1 MNDLENIP
9 VSELNLGVRGI
20 RRLNELGVTNID
32 DLLVYDVEDILDDNF
47 GRGSL
52 EELRR
57 KLSEYGVSLKTR
69 KQREHDEICDAIVRT
84 KQNGVDSQ
92 TLMAKVIGENIYKI
106 RYHAEKSDIELPKG
120 KRGVKPKV
128 ISERINDITDGLS
141 FSEYAKRWNTSRQ
154 GATSYIKHPSRYKIW
169 QNAKNE
175 RLERAREW
183 RDLERGEA
191 VKREEEKQRLLF
203 AAYERAKETGNWVYQ
218 RAVEYCILT
227 KGKTSI
233 PFNNL
238 LTLFENYQD
247 MYEGSEELN
256 YLKLSKKSGI
266 KRKTVKKVIK
276 TIEPWLETD

>member
-92 TLMAKVIGENIYKI
+92 TLMAKVIG
-106 RYHAEKSDIELPKG
+106 
-120 KRGVKPKV
+120 
-128 ISERINDITDGLS
+128 
-141 FSEYAKRWNTSRQ
+141 
-154 GATSYIKHPSRYKIW
+154 
-169 QNAKNE
+169 
-175 RLERAREW
+175 
-183 RDLERGEA
+183 
-191 VKREEEKQRLLF
+191 
-203 AAYERAKETGNWVYQ
+203 
-218 RAVEYCILT
+218 
-227 KGKTSI
+227 
-233 PFNNL
+233 
-238 LTLFENYQD
+238 
-247 MYEGSEELN
+247 
-256 YLKLSKKSGI
+256 
-266 KRKTVKKVIK
+266 
-276 TIEPWLETD
+276 